1 MEAPLSPLKAE
12 SKAFEAGILFAL
24 GRGFTDVVLEGDLQ
38 VMVNALAGY
47 SSPPSVVASIIQG
60 IHEIGME
67 FRQVQFSHVKRQGNM
82 PAHLVAKNAY
92 SIVFFFEKLLIAL
105 LMTLYGLK
113 SILALP
119 SKPSSM
125 L

>member
-92 SIVFFFEKLLIAL
+92 SIVNDIVWVEEHPCFAKQALIHVVNF
-105 LMTLYGLK
+105 MF
-113 SILALP
+113 S
-119 SKPSSM
+119 
-125 L
+125 